1 VNTEQKKVRIL
12 FAKPGLDGHDVG
24 AKVVVRSLLEAGFD
38 VIYTGLRKTPEE
50 IVSRAYAERV
60 DVLGLSILSGSH
72 LPICRRIQSLLL
84 ERGRAGML
92 WLVGGNIPDQDHEEL
107 KKLGVDGVFSVGTP
121 LQSIVDFIRDR
132 QLGIGDCRLGIT
144 KTPAETPNRQS
155 PISNP
160 QSVVSE
166 PRDKEAS

>member
-1 VNTEQKKVRIL
+1 MMANDKKIRIL

-24 AKVVVRSLLEAGFD
+24 AKVVVRSLMEAGFD

-50 IVSRAYAERV
+50 IVRRARAERV

-72 LPICRRIQSLLL
+72 LPICRRVKTLL
-84 ERGRAGML
+84 EEHGLEDVL

-121 LQSIVDFIRDR
+121 LQSIVDFIRAR
-132 QLGIGDCRLGIT
+132 V
-144 KTPAETPNRQS
+144 QS
-155 PISNP
+155 GALHYYDGR
-160 QSVVSE
+160 VS
-166 PRDKEAS
+166 